1 MLAAIVQFVV
11 LAVLIVAAGTVLTR
25 CADAIAEITGLGRL
39 LVGSVLLAGATSLP
53 ELTVDL
59 TAIELGLPDLAVGDL
74 LGSSL
79 MNLLILAGLD
89 ITHHS
94 RGKMLSRAAAAHA
107 LSGTLSI
114 ALAAVVGVGLVTA
127 PLAPEIALGGAH
139 ASIWMV
145 AIGYCLG
152 VRMVYI
158 DQRVALREA
167 REAGAMSETLH
178 PRDRLWRFVA
188 GLAAAAAV
196 IFLAGPR
203 LAQAAGTLAE
213 LSGLGD
219 SFVGTTLVALSTS
232 LPELVTS
239 FAAVRIGAFDLAIGN
254 VFGSNAFN
262 MLLFLPLDFVHPGA
276 LLATAHRAHLVSVFA
291 VVIASS
297 VVLMGQLYRAESRIH
312 ILDPDAWLVV
322 ALILFS
328 LWIVYATS

>member
-1 MLAAIVQFVV
+1 MQFAV
-11 LAVLIVAAGTVLTR
+11 LAMLIVVAGTILTR

-39 LVGSVLLAGATSLP
+39 VVGSVLLAGATSLP
-53 ELTVDL
+53 ELTVDV
-59 TAIELGLPDLAVGDL
+59 TAVQLGLPDLAVGDL

-114 ALAAVVGVGLVTA
+114 ALTAMVGIGLITA
-127 PLAPEIALGGAH
+127 PLAPEISLAGVH
-139 ASIWMV
+139 ASIWVV
-145 AIGYCLG
+145 AIGYGLG

-167 REAGAMSETLH
+167 KEAGAPSEKMH
-178 PRDRLWRFVA
+178 PRNGPWRFAARLVA
-188 GLAAAAAV
+188 ASAV
-196 IFLAGPR
+196 VFFTGPR
-203 LAQAAGTLAE
+203 LAEVAGTLAK
-213 LSGLGD
+213 LSGLGE

-262 MLLFLPLDFVHPGA
+262 MLLFLPLDLIFPGA
-276 LLATAHRAHLVSVFA
+276 LLAAAHPAHAISVFS
-291 VVIASS
+291 VVIASA
-297 VVLMGQLYRAESRIH
+297 VILMGQLYHAESRTR
-312 ILDPDAWLVV
+312 ILEPDAWLVV
-322 ALILFS
+322 ALVLVS
-328 LWIVYATS
+328 LWIVYAFS